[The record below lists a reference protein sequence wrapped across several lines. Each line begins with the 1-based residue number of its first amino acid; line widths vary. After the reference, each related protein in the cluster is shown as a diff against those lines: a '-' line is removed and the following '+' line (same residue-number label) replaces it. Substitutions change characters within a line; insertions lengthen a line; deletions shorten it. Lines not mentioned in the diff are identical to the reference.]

1 MLSTT
6 NGNERSTIRKT
17 QFSMQFLLKDILQ
30 INYTESFLP
39 FSQKEKTHSFLF
51 SQAYIHTVLFQNCS
65 LLLSCIPR
73 SCSRL
78 ICFLITN
85 ASAKEGSSFSC
96 PPVSNIKSV
105 FICNTSH
112 NAKKYI
118 HRKRII

>member
-51 SQAYIHTVLFQNCS
+51 SQAYIHTVLFQN
-65 LLLSCIPR
+65 
-73 SCSRL
+73 
-78 ICFLITN
+78 